1 MLYLLSHEDL
11 YTGKYSKDWTK
22 HLKQLTHLISDN
34 LPKLMIIKE
43 ISPESILSKN
53 INNNDTLAI
62 NTKVRVQLDVS
73 KDITLQAKN

>member
-11 YTGKYSKDWTK
+11 YTGKYSKDWAK

-34 LPKLMIIKE
+34 LPKLIIKE

-53 INNNDTLAI
+53 INNNDTSAI

>member
-34 LPKLMIIKE
+34 LPKLIIKE

-53 INNNDTLAI
+53 INNNDTSAI